1 VSITTLLGRIGPL
14 KGLKR
19 HTRYSSYRPLNEGR
33 DWDVRGRN
41 RRLQNMPS
49 SKSKERLE
57 EVSYRVE
64 PIECVRDMIAPDDDV
79 LMEQI
84 LDNVNNTPLGKVL
97 KRIASLPEVRR
108 QKVLDLRR
116 SLAVGDYELNSRLDI
131 ALDRVLED
139 LTGF

>member
-1 VSITTLLGRIGPL
+1 
-14 KGLKR
+14 
-19 HTRYSSYRPLNEGR
+19 
-33 DWDVRGRN
+33 
-41 RRLQNMPS
+41 MPS
-49 SKSKERLE
+49 SKNKERLE
-57 EVSYRVE
+57 VVNYRVE
-64 PIECVRDMIAPDDDV
+64 PVECIRDMIAPDDDV